1 MAAIGVLP
9 TKTCV
14 ELKEPDGD
22 KGTIPGATASAAG
35 VMTAQH
41 VRMLEEVYHAVR
53 SNGVVEIITP
63 AAVAPSVGNAQLDA
77 IRKGFSNVSERV
89 AHLERAVTQ
98 QPQPTELMLSPPDL
112 TERMNHADHKIATLA
127 EALDGLAAMVEQAIQ
142 RVEFVEHHA
151 LASVQV
157 ETKERAA

>member
-1 MAAIGVLP
+1 MGFIP
-9 TKTCV
+9 TKTSV
-14 ELKEPDGD
+14 QARGPEGPQGD
-22 KGTIPGATASAAG
+22 IPGATAGSAG
-35 VMTAQH
+35 VMTADQ
-41 VRMLEEVYHAVR
+41 VRMLETVFQWHQTMQGGG
-53 SNGVVEIITP
+53 GVVEIIRP
-63 AAVAPSVGNAQLDA
+63 APTAGNAQLDA

-112 TERMNHADHKIATLA
+112 TERMDHADHKIATLA
-127 EALDGLAAMVEQAIQ
+127 EALDGLAAMVEEALQ
-142 RVEFVEHHA
+142 RVQFVEQHA